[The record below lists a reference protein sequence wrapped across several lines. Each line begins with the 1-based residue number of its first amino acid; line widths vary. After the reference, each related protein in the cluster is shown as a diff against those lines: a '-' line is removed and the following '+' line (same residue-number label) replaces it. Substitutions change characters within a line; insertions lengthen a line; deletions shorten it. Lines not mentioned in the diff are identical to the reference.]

1 METSFLPDRCGISLS
16 VSACVSVCL
25 FVSLFSVILGL
36 TFELRVAE
44 DAVSVSVRLR
54 SKLSVKGCGNNG
66 CLSRN
71 KYEVLHIDLDFEFYN
86 LDM

>member
-16 VSACVSVCL
+16 VSVRVSVCL

-54 SKLSVKGCGNNG
+54 NKLSVKGCGNNG
-66 CLSRN
+66 YLSRN
-71 KYEVLHIDLDFEFYN
+71 KYEVLHFDLDFEFLYS
-86 LDM
+86 